1 MEEKRRNTMGTTEKN
16 LAKLNTS
23 TEYNTWLVKRD
34 SLIFV
39 KKELPLSQ
47 YDTMKTFYSLQEKT
61 PSPFI
66 VKIYNVFATETLCII
81 EEEWLSGTTIA
92 EYLDKNLPFSS
103 DETRQYG
110 IEICQ
115 ALRWIH
121 KNRMVYRDLK
131 PSNVIITNSGHAVLI
146 DPGTIRM
153 YKAIQSKDTVII
165 GTPGYA
171 APEQFGFHQTDQRAD
186 IYALGV
192 LLNNM
197 LTCAMLNEQLT
208 THKKFQKIIRR
219 CLSIAA
225 KNRYQ
230 SCLIVQRELE
240 RIVSEHSARDIRFFR
255 CIPGF
260 RSARLSHMIPA
271 SFFYLW
277 AILMFLYFVITFVY

>member
-1 MEEKRRNTMGTTEKN
+1 MQKWQVEKGAQAMQKARAVQMARKSAVASAESSEAVLQTTGRG
-16 LAKLNTS
+16 AKLS
-23 TEYNTWLVKRD
+23 M
-34 SLIFV
+34 
-39 KKELPLSQ
+39 Q
-47 YDTMKTFYSLQEKT
+47 
-61 PSPFI
+61 
-66 VKIYNVFATETLCII
+66 
-81 EEEWLSGTTIA
+81 
-92 EYLDKNLPFSS
+92 
-103 DETRQYG
+103 G
-110 IEICQ
+110 IT
-115 ALRWIH
+115 A
-121 KNRMVYRDLK
+121 
-131 PSNVIITNSGHAVLI
+131 
-146 DPGTIRM
+146 
-153 YKAIQSKDTVII
+153 AIQSKDTVII

-240 RIVSEHSARDIRFFR
+240 RIVSEHSTRDIRFFR

-277 AILMFLYFVITFVY
+277 AILMVLYFVITFVY

>member
-1 MEEKRRNTMGTTEKN
+1 MGTTEKN

-153 YKAIQSKDTVII
+153 YKAIQ
-165 GTPGYA
+165 GY
-171 APEQFGFHQTDQRAD
+171 R
-186 IYALGV
+186 Y
-192 LLNNM
+192 
-197 LTCAMLNEQLT
+197 
-208 THKKFQKIIRR
+208 
-219 CLSIAA
+219 
-225 KNRYQ
+225 NRY
-230 SCLIVQRELE
+230 SGL
-240 RIVSEHSARDIRFFR
+240 R
-255 CIPGF
+255 CPGTIWISPN
-260 RSARLSHMIPA
+260 RSAR
-271 SFFYLW
+271 
-277 AILMFLYFVITFVY
+277 

>member
-1 MEEKRRNTMGTTEKN
+1 MSDIIR
-16 LAKLNTS
+16 LLP
-23 TEYNTWLVKRD
+23 D
-34 SLIFV
+34 SVANQIAAGEV
-39 KKELPLSQ
+39 IQRPASVIKELVENAI
-47 YDTMKTFYSLQEKT
+47 D
-61 PSPFI
+61 
-66 VKIYNVFATETLCII
+66 
-81 EEEWLSGTTIA
+81 
-92 EYLDKNLPFSS
+92 
-103 DETRQYG
+103 
-110 IEICQ
+110 
-115 ALRWIH
+115 
-121 KNRMVYRDLK
+121 
-131 PSNVIITNSGHAVLI
+131 AVLI

-197 LTCAMLNEQLT
+197 LTCAMPNEQLT

-230 SCLIVQRELE
+230 SCIIVQRELE
-240 RIVSEHSARDIRFFR
+240 RIVSEHSTRDIQFFR
-255 CIPGF
+255 RIPGF

>member
-1 MEEKRRNTMGTTEKN
+1 MQNIWTKI
-16 LAKLNTS
+16 S
-23 TEYNTWLVKRD
+23 H
-34 SLIFV
+34 F
-39 KKELPLSQ
+39 LP
-47 YDTMKTFYSLQEKT
+47 
-61 PSPFI
+61 
-66 VKIYNVFATETLCII
+66 N
-81 EEEWLSGTTIA
+81 
-92 EYLDKNLPFSS
+92 
-103 DETRQYG
+103 ETRQYG

-197 LTCAMLNEQLT
+197 LTCAMPNEQLT

-240 RIVSEHSARDIRFFR
+240 RIVSEHSTRDIRFFR
-255 CIPGF
+255 RIPGF

-271 SFFYLW
+271 SFFLFVGNFNVSLFCYYLCLLTGHHKPSYSRYDG
-277 AILMFLYFVITFVY
+277 IENQLISMKNVLIFFKEIFQCKISYFLLG